1 MRLSFPKKCGCPPC
15 VQNQLGTEPKS
26 VTSSAVVV
34 NMVVKDKKGSVVEGK
49 GKSKEAAK
57 EESKCICEICT
68 CG

>member
-1 MRLSFPKKCGCPPC
+1 M
-15 VQNQLGTEPKS
+15 GTEPKS
-26 VTSSAVVV
+26 VTSSAVV
-34 NMVVKDKKGSVVEGK
+34 NMVVKDKKGSVVETK

>member
-1 MRLSFPKKCGCPPC
+1 MRT
-15 VQNQLGTEPKS
+15 NQLGTDPKN

-34 NMVVKDKKGSVVEGK
+34 NMVVKDKKGSVVETK

>member
-1 MRLSFPKKCGCPPC
+1 MWVSPLRTIPVGD
-15 VQNQLGTEPKS
+15 GTQERHI
-26 VTSSAVVV
+26 SAVVV
-34 NMVVKDKKGSVVEGK
+34 NMVVKDKKGSVAETK

>member
-1 MRLSFPKKCGCPPC
+1 MRTKPVGD
-15 VQNQLGTEPKS
+15 GTQERHI
-26 VTSSAVVV
+26 SAVVV
-34 NMVVKDKKGSVVEGK
+34 NMVVKDKKGSVVETK

>member
-1 MRLSFPKKCGCPPC
+1 M
-15 VQNQLGTEPKS
+15 GTEPKS
-26 VTSSAVVV
+26 VTSSALVV
-34 NMVVKDKKGSVVEGK
+34 NMVVKDKKGSVAETK

>member
-1 MRLSFPKKCGCPPC
+1 MRTKPVGD
-15 VQNQLGTEPKS
+15 GTQERHI
-26 VTSSAVVV
+26 SAVVV
-34 NMVVKDKKGSVVEGK
+34 NMVVKDKKGSVAETK

>member
-1 MRLSFPKKCGCPPC
+1 MHLIFPKKCGCPPC

-26 VTSSAVVV
+26 VTSSAVV
-34 NMVVKDKKGSVVEGK
+34 NMVVKDKKGSVVETK

>member
-1 MRLSFPKKCGCPPC
+1 MRLSFPQKVWVSPLRTKPVGD
-15 VQNQLGTEPKS
+15 GTQERHI
-26 VTSSAVVV
+26 SAVLV